1 MLQNTGDLPLVKQRS
16 FSNRGRKKKK
26 KNTLIS
32 QFKFPGQVG
41 EIISHF

>member
-16 FSNRGRKKKK
+16 FSNGGRKKKK
-26 KNTLIS
+26 TLIS

>member
-16 FSNRGRKKKK
+16 FSNRGEKKPQK
-26 KNTLIS
+26 TLIS

-41 EIISHF
+41 EII

>member
-1 MLQNTGDLPLVKQRS
+1 MLQNTGDLPLVKQRN

-26 KNTLIS
+26 KTLIS